1 MNKTKKKPTK
11 AKHIPSPRLST
22 IRMVEDAL
30 ENMDD
35 SIIKVSKL
43 KKILPKQVNHN
54 TLIEVLDYLEK
65 SNKILFS
72 VKGIV
77 WLVNDSPKWKE
88 AIRKSHNYDDIIAD
102 LKRRGLLKTDS

>member
-1 MNKTKKKPTK
+1 MIKSKTKTKKE
-11 AKHIPSPRLST
+11 KHITSPRLST
-22 IRMVEDAL
+22 ILMVENAL

-35 SIIKVSKL
+35 SVIKVSKL
-43 KKILPKQVNHN
+43 KKILPKKINHN
-54 TLIEVLDYLEK
+54 TLLTVLDYLQK
-65 SNKILFS
+65 NNKIYMS
-72 VKGIV
+72 VKGIT